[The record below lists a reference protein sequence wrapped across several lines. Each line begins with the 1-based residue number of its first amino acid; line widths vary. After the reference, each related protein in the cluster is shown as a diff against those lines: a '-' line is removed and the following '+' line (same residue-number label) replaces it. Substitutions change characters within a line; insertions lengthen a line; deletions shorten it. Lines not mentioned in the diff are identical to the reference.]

1 MTTDDDTINIY
12 GVGTTVCL
20 TEKLEA
26 KIITV
31 AIHSENTV
39 MYECA
44 WWNGDSRTKDWF
56 SADDFVSIG
65 EKKADVKIGF
75 RFTLAEEI

>member
-1 MTTDDDTINIY
+1 MTTDDDSINIY

-31 AIHSENTV
+31 AIH
-39 MYECA
+39 
-44 WWNGDSRTKDWF
+44 RR
-56 SADDFVSIG
+56 FVIVLGLPPSSDI
-65 EKKADVKIGF
+65 
-75 RFTLAEEI
+75 